1 MDFLLAA
8 AAVVLG
14 VVVGGVLNAL
24 ADDLPMRRT
33 PGLPRYPD
41 GTPRPPSAWLGIT
54 AFLSGQRTPP
64 QASQG
69 AAAPGGASG
78 AGDPAPE
85 GDATAAPRR
94 LSWRHP
100 LVEIALGLAY
110 GAMVLGFR
118 DERSL
123 PVWMV
128 YVAIMLLITVIDIEH
143 RLILFAVIVPS
154 CIFALIVAAVIPPD
168 PERSLG
174 YYALGGLAGFA
185 LYFLMFLGGVL
196 FAAATRPG
204 AIAFG
209 FGDVMLGTLSGIM
222 LGWRALI
229 FASLIT
235 VFAGALGALLYVI
248 GLQVLRRRHRWF
260 TPLPYGPYIVIGT
273 LVMLLFREQVQDVL
287 INGF

>member
-8 AAVVLG
+8 AAVILG
-14 VVVGGVLNAL
+14 IVVGGVLNAL

-33 PGLPRYPD
+33 PGLPRYAD
-41 GTPRPPSAWLGIT
+41 GTPRPPSAWLGIV
-54 AFLSGQRTPP
+54 AFLTGQRTPP
-64 QASQG
+64 ESS
-69 AAAPGGASG
+69 PGGAG
-78 AGDPAPE
+78 NPVPE
-85 GDATAAPRR
+85 GDVATSRR
-94 LSWRHP
+94 LSWRYP

-154 CIFALIVAAVIPPD
+154 CVFALIVAAVIPPD
-168 PERSLG
+168 PERSVG
-174 YYALGGLAGFA
+174 YYVLGGLAGFA

-222 LGWRALI
+222 LGWRALV